1 MFKDLLEELKKLNLP
16 KGKFAIF
23 GSGPMWPAGLKEPGD
38 LDVIVT
44 EDIFDDF
51 RQKPEFKL
59 GTEKGNY
66 EYLERDGMEFCK
78 NWYPGEEWGIEK
90 LINEAEIINDLPF
103 VKLEKV
109 LKWKK
114 IHNREK
120 DQKDIE
126 LIEEYLNKK

>member
-1 MFKDLLEELKKLNLP
+1 MFKDLLEKLKELNLP

-23 GSGPMWPAGLKEPGD
+23 GSGPMWLAGLKEPGD

-44 EDIFDDF
+44 EDVFNDF
-51 RQKPEFKL
+51 KQRPEFKL
-59 GTEKGNY
+59 GTKKSNY
-66 EYLERDGMEFCK
+66 EYLEKEGIEFYRS
-78 NWYPGEEWGIEK
+78 WYPGEEWDIEK

-114 IHNREK
+114 LTMREK
-120 DQKDIE
+120 DIKDIE
-126 LIEEYLNKK
+126 LIENFIKN